1 MGVGVSLLGRRVEL
15 QSLSLSLSVN
25 WTFEKTFPHTLS
37 HSLPIPSV
45 NWTFEFFLSHRH
57 SLSLSH
63 THTHTHH
70 SVGSKRGKYEV
81 TKVILQYRLR
91 MIPEIKSAS
100 VVVVER
106 HPYLHTSQTDS
117 PAR

>member
-15 QSLSLSLSVN
+15 QSLSLSLLTGHLKKLFLTLFHTVCPSPLLTGRLNFFSV
-25 WTFEKTFPHTLS
+25 TDTL
-37 HSLPIPSV
+37 
-45 NWTFEFFLSHRH
+45 
-57 SLSLSH
+57 SLSL